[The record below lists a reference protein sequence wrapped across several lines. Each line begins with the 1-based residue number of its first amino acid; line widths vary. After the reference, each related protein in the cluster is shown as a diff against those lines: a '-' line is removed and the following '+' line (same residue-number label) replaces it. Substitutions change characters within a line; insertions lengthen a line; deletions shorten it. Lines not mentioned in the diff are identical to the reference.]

1 MSDCPRPPTPLIDFD
16 KLPFIEQKIKS
27 KNNIL
32 YTIKIINSNKYL
44 IFEIKS
50 INDFL
55 EINYKNEYIFEELS
69 QIDNFFKSFKSI
81 EEIYTEF
88 FQNIKNKQ
96 ITILENEYKIKIVFK
111 FEYYFGKIREINLN
125 FDDYNININNTFINL
140 YDKIKEKTEKNKKI

>member
-1 MSDCPRPPTPLIDFD
+1 MSDCPRPPTPFIDYD
-16 KLPFIEQKIKS
+16 KLPYIEQKIKS
-27 KNNIL
+27 KNNTL
-32 YTIKIINSNKYL
+32 YTIKIINANKYL

-69 QIDNFFKSFKSI
+69 QIDNCFKSFKSI

-96 ITILENEYKIKIVFK
+96 IKILKMNIK
-111 FEYYFGKIREINLN
+111 
-125 FDDYNININNTFINL
+125 
-140 YDKIKEKTEKNKKI
+140 